1 MAERLRTSAPRK
13 ARPKATANAVRL
25 GEDWREP
32 RGLRGDIEKLIEDSG
47 GNVFVS
53 IELGGML
60 AVAGEEPELTALL
73 DALPPLPGRAPL
85 RLAGHG
91 PFHTP
96 LMAESS
102 RRALA
107 GLSAEAFTTP
117 RIALIDGQGRIHR
130 PRAASPRALY
140 DYTFTTQI
148 LEPYDFTRS
157 IAVGIKE
164 FAPDRIVLLGP
175 GETLGGAI
183 GQVLVAESW
192 LGIESKADFAARQ
205 EADPF
210 LVAMNRPDQRARVA

>member
-1 MAERLRTSAPRK
+1 LGASAG
-13 ARPKATANAVRL
+13 AYL
-25 GEDWREP
+25 
-32 RGLRGDIEKLIEDSG
+32 
-47 GNVFVS
+47 S
-53 IELGGML
+53 IVLGGLML
-60 AVAGEEPELTALL
+60 FAGYDSALKRL
-73 DALPPLPGRAPL
+73 LAALPPLPGRPPL

-107 GLSAEAFTTP
+107 QIPAEPFTP
-117 RIALIDGQGRIHR
+117 PAIPLIDGLGRVHR
-130 PRAASPRALY
+130 QHSTDPRALY

-192 LGIESKADFAARQ
+192 LGIADKADFAARQ

-210 LVAMNRPDQRARVA
+210 LLAMNRPDQRKQVA